1 MEIFEYEKY
10 KFSTKSTTSLA
21 LDDIVE
27 KREEEIERLK
37 EDLLNYKILIKDLTY
52 YETSYAM
59 RNKLLNIAYFIIED
73 VELFDYLTTT
83 KKFPINRL
91 LKRTPVNK
99 EFYQTWRQYIV
110 AYVVILSN
118 PNYKYLQDYLQ
129 VEEASQITATE
140 EIIQYNKEEEEEH
153 RGILL
158 YKGINY
164 VIVLTSKGE
173 FIKLKYKKDT
183 RIGEEFIGKESFSLK
198 KYKLQLSII
207 ASIVAILL
215 IIGAFQY
222 KSTDKTIAIET
233 TSLITLEVNRFDIII
248 DAYTKTEQGSNM
260 LNTLNVNNTNI
271 DKSIKEILKYAASND
286 MIPKTGIVIT
296 VTGRPLKYNALSTTE
311 SFIAEEGLQVKLN
324 NSGDEHK
331 VSP

>member
-10 KFSTKSTTSLA
+10 KFSTKPTTSLA

-140 EIIQYNKEEEEEH
+140 EIIQYNKEEEEH

-248 DAYTKTEQGSNM
+248 DAYTKTEKGSNM